1 MGEAFKIVNCLNILN
16 RLCDRRNARTGHNF
30 FSIVSIGTKTAFIV
44 YSAGKE
50 DMKEN

>member
-30 FSIVSIGTKTAFIV
+30 FQLFQMEPRLRLLFILLVRKT
-44 YSAGKE
+44 
-50 DMKEN
+50 